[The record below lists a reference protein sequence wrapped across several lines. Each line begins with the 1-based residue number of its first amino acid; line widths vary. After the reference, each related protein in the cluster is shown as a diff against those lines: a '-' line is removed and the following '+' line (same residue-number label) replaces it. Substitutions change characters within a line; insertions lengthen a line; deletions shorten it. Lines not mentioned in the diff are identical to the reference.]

1 MGLFAAVLGI
11 AVLVLKLNNPR
22 VQLLSAADVVA
33 LLAAGL
39 CLGVSVA
46 LLTNRLTLRGKRL

>member
-1 MGLFAAVLGI
+1 MGLFVAVFGVAVL
-11 AVLVLKLNNPR
+11 ALKLSNPR

-39 CLGVSVA
+39 CLGVASG
-46 LLTNRLTLRGKRL
+46 LLTNQLSPRGNRP